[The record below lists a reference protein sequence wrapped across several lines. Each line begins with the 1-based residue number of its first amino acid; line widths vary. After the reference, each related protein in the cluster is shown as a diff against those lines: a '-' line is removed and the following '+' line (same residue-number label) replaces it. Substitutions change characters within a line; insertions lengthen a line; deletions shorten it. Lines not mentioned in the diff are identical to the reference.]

1 MAVSP
6 NFSLNCV
13 KGQFI
18 LKNFYIYSECTWCY
32 WINRFTSLSWAS
44 TLQWKYLVHNHLLHF
59 AFSNSNLNRILPWR
73 KCTNNMAFINWLRR
87 EYLYLPLFFS
97 FGLMYH
103 FPNGGIYVSVL
114 MEITHQRSKWLGP
127 YSEYLENRIFT
138 IWYFLMMLLKFWKEE
153 KNN

>member
-1 MAVSP
+1 MNV
-6 NFSLNCV
+6 V
-13 KGQFI
+13 IWQ
-18 LKNFYIYSECTWCY
+18 KNVYLIYSECTWCY

-44 TLQWKYLVHNHLLHF
+44 TLQWKYLGHNHLLHF
-59 AFSNSNLNRILPWR
+59 AFSNSYLNGILPWR
-73 KCTNNMAFINWLRR
+73 KCTNNMDFINWLRR

-127 YSEYLENRIFT
+127 YSEYLKNRISI
-138 IWYFLMMLLKFWKEE
+138 IWYFLMMLLKSWKEE
-153 KNN
+153 KNK